1 MNNAPDS
8 VDTTQAQPQPGRRS
22 LPSLLLRIF
31 ILWELF
37 YLPAANFIKLLPV
50 RLPPHK
56 GELNDDVQL
65 RADESAGGP
74 AQAVRDG
81 LAFGLSRWGE
91 LTGQTQGWALF
102 APTFG
107 HQASLPVVVFA
118 QPAPQRPWVIIKSP
132 FRPEDP

>member
-22 LPSLLLRIF
+22 LPSLLLGIF

-37 YLPAANFIKLLPV
+37 YLPAANCIKLLPV
-50 RLPPHK
+50 RLPPHR
-56 GELNDDVQL
+56 GELDDDVQIP
-65 RADESAGGP
+65 AEPSAGGP
-74 AQAVRDG
+74 AQVVRDG
-81 LAFGLSRWGE
+81 LAFGLGGWGE

-107 HQASLPVVVFA
+107 HQASLPEVVFV
-118 QPAPQRPWVIIKSP
+118 QPPPGPPSVRLQSS
-132 FRPEDP
+132 FR